1 MGIKLVFVMEG
12 EAPKLK
18 AETMSKRT
26 ESRFGCAEMLD
37 CLGVPWVT
45 AAGEA
50 EAMCAYLDSQGLVDG
65 CITNDGDAFLYGAKT
80 DPLVDRYRTS
90 RVQSELH
97 LSRENLVGLAILLGC
112 DYIPK
117 GIPGVGSAKAHERGG
132 CLLCHSQRFCQP
144 QDFDYQCPCDWHA
157 TQQIRQASSF
167 EAGIRKQN
175 FAYQKMEWPKHYT
188 SEKVLVLMTY
198 TELMNRICRKEAS
211 SQIKPLRS
219 APPHLVSLE
228 NRAFS
233 STVLTSPSPS
243 AAAIVLRKH

>member
-26 ESRFGCAEMLD
+26 ESRFGVFKKAPKTTKTTKTTKSTEMLD

-117 GIPGVGSAKAHERGG
+117 
-132 CLLCHSQRFCQP
+132 
-144 QDFDYQCPCDWHA
+144 
-157 TQQIRQASSF
+157 
-167 EAGIRKQN
+167 
-175 FAYQKMEWPKHYT
+175 
-188 SEKVLVLMTY
+188 
-198 TELMNRICRKEAS
+198 
-211 SQIKPLRS
+211 
-219 APPHLVSLE
+219 
-228 NRAFS
+228 
-233 STVLTSPSPS
+233 
-243 AAAIVLRKH
+243 